1 MNQGNAN
8 VNRKLPGMTKP
19 KLYFILILFF
29 VLLGTF
35 FFLFSFVSMLHPQEI
50 LIRFL
55 THSGHIYCH
64 KCTVCQQCHR

>member
-19 KLYFILILFF
+19 KLYFILFYFL
-29 VLLGTF
+29 VLLGT
-35 FFLFSFVSMLHPQEI
+35 LFVSIPHMQEI

-55 THSGHIYCH
+55 MHSRHIYCH
-64 KCTVCQQCHR
+64 KCTVCQQCHC